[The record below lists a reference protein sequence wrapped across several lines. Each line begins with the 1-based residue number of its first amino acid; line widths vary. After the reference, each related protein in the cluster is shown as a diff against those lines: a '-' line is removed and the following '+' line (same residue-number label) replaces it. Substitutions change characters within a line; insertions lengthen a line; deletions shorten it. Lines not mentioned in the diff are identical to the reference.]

1 MRRKNK
7 NYRTYRKY
15 RTQEEE
21 HQVLEREKM
30 RIELRLAHPEKVHIF
45 SLEQE
50 QKRLAQ
56 VMEDIANN
64 ESIAVDEDWLQ
75 WHNLPRGGPAPS

>member
-7 NYRTYRKY
+7 NYRTYRRY

-21 HQVLEREKM
+21 SQVLEQEKM
-30 RIELRLAHPEKVHIF
+30 RIELRLAHPEKVHGF

-50 QKRLAQ
+50 RQRLAQ
-56 VMEDIANN
+56 IIEDIRNN
-64 ESIAVDEDWLQ
+64 ESIAVDDDWLLS
-75 WHNLPRGGPAPS
+75 HNLPKSSLSPS